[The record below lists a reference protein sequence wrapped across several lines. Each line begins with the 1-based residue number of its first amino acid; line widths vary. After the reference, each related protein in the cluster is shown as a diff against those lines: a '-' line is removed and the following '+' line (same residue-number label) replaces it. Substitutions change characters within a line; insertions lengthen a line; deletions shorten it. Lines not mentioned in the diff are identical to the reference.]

1 MKRWLISLCIVLLLT
16 GCSGETYQSISPK
29 KSLLITTNI
38 KEGSISFIDTDTKKT
53 ITTWHLNEAIMGTTL
68 LPDGNRLLVYGKQ
81 LDYIYVYSLK
91 DGKQIDKWNTGKGIA
106 NILLSENGKELFM
119 ADQNQQKIRVFTIDG
134 KEKES
139 IPVGKGP
146 LTMVQHHEMLYVLNF
161 YDTKLSSIDV
171 KQKKVVN
178 SFMIPPAS
186 TGAIVSE
193 NGNEIF
199 IGGHGDG
206 KQVNEKVLVYSLQ
219 DGQMLQSIH
228 APFMPISLSA
238 DQQFIYVLSHGSNM
252 LRKFDGKTYQEVDSL
267 EVGSNPFTFW
277 QIGNEGYVASYD
289 SDEVY
294 VVDLNEMKIKQTI
307 SVGKG
312 PFQFVQRVGE
322 KK

>member
-16 GCSGETYQSISPK
+16 GCNGGDYESINTK
-29 KSLLITTNI
+29 KDLLITTNI

-53 ITTWHLNEAIMGTTL
+53 IATWHLNETIMGTAL

-81 LDYIYVYSLK
+81 LEYIYVYSLK
-91 DGKQIDKWNTGKGIA
+91 DGRQLEKWNTGKGIA
-106 NILLSENGKELFM
+106 NILLSKSGKELFV
-119 ADQNQQKIRVFTIDG
+119 ADQNQQKIRIFTTDG

-146 LTMVQHHEMLYVLNF
+146 LTMVQHNDMLYVLNF

-178 SFMIPPAS
+178 SFVIPPAS
-186 TGAIVSE
+186 TGAILSE
-193 NGNEIF
+193 DGKDIF

-206 KQVNEKVLVYSLQ
+206 KQVNEKVLEYSL
-219 DGQMLQSIH
+219 GNGEMLQSLD
-228 APFMPISLSA
+228 APFMPINLST
-238 DQQFIYVLSHGSNM
+238 DQQFIYVLSHGSST
-252 LRKFDGKTYQEVDSL
+252 LRKFDGKTYKEVDSL
-267 EVGSNPFTFW
+267 EVGSNPFAFW

>member
-16 GCSGETYQSISPK
+16 GCKGGAYQSIDTK
-29 KSLLITTNI
+29 TSLLITTNI

-53 ITTWHLNEAIMGTTL
+53 ITTWHLNETITGTTL
-68 LPDGNRLLVYGKQ
+68 LPDRNRLLVYGKQ
-81 LDYIYVYSLK
+81 LEYIYVYSLK
-91 DGKQIDKWNTGKGIA
+91 DGKQLEKWNTGKGIA
-106 NILLSENGKELFM
+106 NILLSENGKELFV
-119 ADQNQQKIRVFTIDG
+119 ADQNQQKIRVFTTNG
-134 KEKES
+134 KETES
-139 IPVGKGP
+139 ISVGKGP
-146 LTMVQHHEMLYVLNF
+146 LTIVQHNDMLYVLNF

-186 TGAIVSE
+186 TGAFLSRD
-193 NGNEIF
+193 GKDIF

-206 KQVNEKVLVYSLQ
+206 KQVNEKVLMYSVQ
-219 DGQMLQSIH
+219 DGQMLQSLH
-228 APFMPISLSA
+228 APFMPVSLST
-238 DQQFIYVLSHGSNM
+238 DQQFIYVLSHGSNT
-252 LRKFDGKTYQEVDSL
+252 LRKFDGKTYKEVGAL
-267 EVGSNPFTFW
+267 EVGSNPFAFW

-294 VVDLNEMKIKQTI
+294 VLDLSEMKIKQTI

-312 PFQFVQRVGE
+312 PFQFTQRVGE